1 MRSGLSYSFARIF
14 KALRGLGSDRG
25 GNVAIVVALTLV
37 PMIVAVGAS
46 FDYIRTYNVRQRMQ
60 SDLDTALIAAVK
72 EIDTDVRRA
81 TGLDRVVRRLADD
94 RERGGFDLRGETT
107 L

>member
-1 MRSGLSYSFARIF
+1 MTYLKVVLLRWGLSYSIGRVF
-14 KALRGLGSDRG
+14 KAFRGLGRDRG

-60 SDLDTALIAAVK
+60 SDI
-72 EIDTDVRRA
+72 
-81 TGLDRVVRRLADD
+81 
-94 RERGGFDLRGETT
+94 
-107 L
+107 